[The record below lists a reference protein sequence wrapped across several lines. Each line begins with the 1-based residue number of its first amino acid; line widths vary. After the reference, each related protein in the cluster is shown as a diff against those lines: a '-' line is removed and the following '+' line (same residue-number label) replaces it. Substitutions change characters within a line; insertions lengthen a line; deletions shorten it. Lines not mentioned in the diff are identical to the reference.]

1 MKLTR
6 ICPRLAGPASLAM
19 STTKPPA
26 GRLAPAVNPPADFPA
41 DIQFLTTPVASPLLP
56 ALDRL
61 TYCTPCPPHLVPN
74 APPRVAIRTITDARH
89 PAKGQRGLF
98 NDGKGAIERGTW
110 IRDYV
115 GLVHTEGE
123 ADPKSEY
130 DLSLERRPVPGG
142 DDGDEQEQEPQF
154 EVVGCDATQM
164 GGEARFVNDY
174 RGVPGYER
182 ANAVFELRTWD
193 IPGVAGRKGARM
205 AVWAGPHGVAKGAE
219 ICVSYGKGYWRP
231 KEAAGQSRL
240 KEGAQDEPR
249 AKVGRGRRVAKAK
262 QQG

>member
-1 MKLTR
+1 MTSIK
-6 ICPRLAGPASLAM
+6 
-19 STTKPPA
+19 
-26 GRLAPAVNPPADFPA
+26 PPADFPA
-41 DIQFLTTPVASPLLP
+41 DIQFLTTPVASPLLSP
-56 ALDRL
+56 LDRL

-74 APPRVAIRTITDARH
+74 APPRVAIRTITDAHH

-98 NDGKGAIERGTW
+98 NDGKAAIERGTW
-110 IRDYV
+110 IRDYL
-115 GLVHTEGE
+115 GYVHDERE

-130 DLSLERRPVPGG
+130 DLLLERRPASTAEGENEGEGVGVG
-142 DDGDEQEQEPQF
+142 AQEQEREQRF
-154 EVVGCDATQM
+154 EVIGCDATKM

-219 ICVSYGKGYWRP
+219 ICVSYGKGYWKP

-262 QQG
+262 QG

>member
-1 MKLTR
+1 MTSFK
-6 ICPRLAGPASLAM
+6 PSAS
-19 STTKPPA
+19 TKPP
-26 GRLAPAVNPPADFPA
+26 PDFPA
-41 DIQFLTTPVASPLLP
+41 DVQFLATPVASPLLS

-61 TYCTPCPPHLVPN
+61 AYCTPCPPHLVPN
-74 APPRVAIRTITDARH
+74 VPPRVAIRTITDARH

-110 IRDYV
+110 IRDYL
-115 GLVHTEGE
+115 GLVHNERE

-130 DLSLERRPVPGG
+130 DLSLERRPVPAG
-142 DDGDEQEQEPQF
+142 DDDVGEGGAHEQEQEQRF
-154 EVVGCDATQM
+154 EVVGCDATKM
-164 GGEARFVNDY
+164 GGEARFINDY

-193 IPGVAGRKGARM
+193 LPGVEGRKGARM

-262 QQG
+262 QG